1 MASRAHVKHKPR
13 AAADEYFWEKD
24 RQESVRQSD
33 QAEDCVE
40 TMLRRIEMDAA
51 DQQALKAD
59 ENQYKHLVAYG
70 LEVHLN
76 IAWYLRK
83 MKAEES
89 HRRWLM
95 TFIVALGIF
104 GLSAIPLVWKFGGL
118 GQSNWNVI
126 FFQLTA
132 FPAAGFGILRVLAV
146 VTDTRCRLGN
156 FWRARSDLGEI
167 LYLFEHKWQ
176 GQFTPAKAAEFW
188 ADIDSGITGARQ
200 ITRDERQKFFDSM
213 QSPTEVLAA
222 AQQAMDGLGTRFQ
235 AAPGAL
241 AAARFIPPA
250 VVEEPAEVAR
260 PEGG

>member
-1 MASRAHVKHKPR
+1 MASQANKQRPEG
-13 AAADEYFWEKD
+13 DQYFWEKD
-24 RQESVRQSD
+24 RQESVRQTD
-33 QAEDCVE
+33 EAEQCVDR
-40 TMLRRIEMDAA
+40 MLRRIEMSKA
-51 DQQALKAD
+51 DSDALKAD
-59 ENQYKHLVAYG
+59 KNQYKHLVAYG

-76 IAWYLRK
+76 IGWYLRK
-83 MKAEES
+83 MKAEER

-95 TFIVALGIF
+95 TSIVALGVL
-104 GLSAIPLVWKFGGL
+104 GLAAIPVVWKFGGL

-132 FPAAGFGILRVLAV
+132 FPAAGFGILRVLAT

-176 GQFTPAKAAEFW
+176 GQFSQAKAAEFW

-213 QSPTEVLAA
+213 QSPTETLAA

-235 AAPGAL
+235 TAPRAL
-241 AAARFIPPA
+241 VAARFVPPA
-250 VVEEPAEVAR
+250 VVNEPPEVAP